1 MLFTFPAT
9 FICNHSILGKLLNCL
24 TLKKKKPFMY
34 VLALSFVYKIFP
46 DRKND
51 LSIKQ
56 NHAVEFRI
64 SAVLLDCST
73 GLSRSL
79 KTKEKY
85 HRCTIIKENM
95 PNMNLLQL
103 FYLQWNPLQENAKW
117 GKIHLG
123 RG

>member
-1 MLFTFPAT
+1 
-9 FICNHSILGKLLNCL
+9 
-24 TLKKKKPFMY
+24 MY

-46 DRKND
+46 HRKND